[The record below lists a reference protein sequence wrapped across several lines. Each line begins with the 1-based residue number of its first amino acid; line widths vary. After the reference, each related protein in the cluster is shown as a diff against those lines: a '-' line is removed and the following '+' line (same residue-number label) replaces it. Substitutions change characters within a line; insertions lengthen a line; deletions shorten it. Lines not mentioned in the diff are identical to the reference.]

1 MGSILTFI
9 NNINNNSS
17 NTINQGNPTI
27 SNNENG
33 FRMNDIRNQQISND
47 NLPNNATVTATN
59 TTANSRLNLIAQ
71 LLNFNSSNNNN
82 NNNNNNNGA
91 TSNNS
96 DSKRQPK
103 SSTNDLINV
112 NFSNHFYMT
121 GKKIKNLAN
130 QAHLF
135 LFGDQLDLSFI
146 VSHKPVNVTI
156 VFFLF
161 CLLLNLFYM

>member
-1 MGSILTFI
+1 MGSILTYI

-17 NTINQGNPTI
+17 GTINQGNPTI
-27 SNNENG
+27 SNENG
-33 FRMNDIRNQQISND
+33 FRMNDIRNQQQISND
-47 NLPNNATVTATN
+47 NLINNVTVTAN
-59 TTANSRLNLIAQ
+59 NTANISRLNLLAQ

-82 NNNNNNNGA
+82 SNNLASNNNE
-91 TSNNS
+91 
-96 DSKRQPK
+96 SKRQNK
-103 SSTNDLINV
+103 SNATDLINV

-156 VFFLF
+156 FYIVFSFYF
-161 CLLLNLFYM
+161 QNLL

>member
-27 SNNENG
+27 SNNEYG

-71 LLNFNSSNNNN
+71 LLNFNSS
-82 NNNNNNNGA
+82 NNNNNNGA

-156 VFFLF
+156 VFFL
-161 CLLLNLFYM
+161 LLFIIKFILYVS

>member
-9 NNINNNSS
+9 NNINNNNNSN
-17 NTINQGNPTI
+17 NTINHQGNPTI
-27 SNNENG
+27 SNESG
-33 FRMNDIRNQQISND
+33 FRMNNIRNQQQISND
-47 NLPNNATVTATN
+47 NLPVNPTVTATN
-59 TTANSRLNLIAQ
+59 TTANSRLNLLAQ

-82 NNNNNNNGA
+82 IA
-91 TSNNS
+91 TTNINDS
-96 DSKRQPK
+96 SKRQQK
-103 SSTNDLINV
+103 SNTTDLINV

-146 VSHKPVNVTI
+146 VSHKPVYVTI
-156 VFFLF
+156 VFFFL
-161 CLLLNLFYM
+161 